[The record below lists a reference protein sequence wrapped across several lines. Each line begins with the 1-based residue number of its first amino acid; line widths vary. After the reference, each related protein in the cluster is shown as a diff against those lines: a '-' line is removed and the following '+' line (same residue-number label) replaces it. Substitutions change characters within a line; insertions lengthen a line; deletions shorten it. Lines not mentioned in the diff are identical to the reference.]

1 MNNQHSRLRP
11 FLTRYEVEIPQTPPA
26 GHIYYDETQMILMA
40 GGEPA
45 AAAPPPDL
53 PGGTS
58 HTRVGQE
65 TTDDD

>member
-1 MNNQHSRLRP
+1 MNNQASGLRP
-11 FLTRYEVEIPQTPPA
+11 FLTRYEVEIPQQPLA
-26 GHIYYDETQMILMA
+26 GEVKYDQSLMILTA

-45 AAAPPPDL
+45 VSARPLNL

>member
-1 MNNQHSRLRP
+1 MSKQTSGLRP
-11 FLTRYEVEIPQTPPA
+11 ILARYEVEIPTQPTA
-26 GHIYYDETQMILMA
+26 AHVRYDEASMMLMA
-40 GGEPA
+40 GDEPA
-45 AAAPPPDL
+45 AGNPAVRL